1 MVLGVAQGSV
11 VPALIVPD
19 PTVPDPTVPDP
30 TVPDLIVPGLVVPG
44 VVAAR
49 VPEAESARAGP
60 VGAGVVVGVGA
71 MVGPV
76 GAPAEFRPASSS
88 LPGVLAGRPL
98 AGLNNP
104 PAVVPVARAVRLDSM
119 AIRVPSAMLRGP
131 VSGEE
136 LLAIRR
142 GLAEAPF
149 ASGVEAIVPARPA
162 FA

>member
-1 MVLGVAQGSV
+1 M
-11 VPALIVPD
+11 PALIVPD

-30 TVPDLIVPGLVVPG
+30 TVPDPTVPDLVVPGLVVPG

-49 VPEAESARAGP
+49 VPEAQSARAGP

-76 GAPAEFRPASSS
+76 GAPAEFPPASSS

-104 PAVVPVARAVRLDSM
+104 LGVVVPVARAVRLDST
-119 AIRVPSAMLRGP
+119 AIRVPSAMFRAP

-136 LLAIRR
+136 LLATRR
-142 GLAEAPF
+142 G
-149 ASGVEAIVPARPA
+149 
-162 FA
+162 